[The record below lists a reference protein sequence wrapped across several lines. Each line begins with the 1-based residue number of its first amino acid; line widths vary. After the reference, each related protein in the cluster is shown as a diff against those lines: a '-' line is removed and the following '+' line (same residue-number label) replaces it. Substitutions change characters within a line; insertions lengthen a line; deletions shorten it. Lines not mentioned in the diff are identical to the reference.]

1 MNELKKTGIFWAVTA
16 VMLLIATVIAWPTAD
31 NTDSGSLSELVG
43 TSLIGSFKD
52 PLAVASMKI
61 VSFDENEGTLSNFEV
76 AKESDSGDW
85 TIVSRKG
92 YPADAVEQVTNAAN
106 SLIDLKVLDVVP
118 CTRED
123 HDDLGV
129 IEPKLE
135 DLKIGDEGV
144 GRLVTFKDADKQSIA
159 SIIIGDR
166 VKDSDEQINVR
177 IPGQDPVYI
186 VALDD
191 KPLTTKFQDWIEED
205 LLKLSTIDVSEVV
218 TKDYSASLGNGGQIA
233 LQRNFTAQFAKEGAQ
248 WELAKLLEFDP
259 KRPTAEPKEVAV
271 EADQKVN
278 ATKLKEIENALDDL
292 KIVNVLRKPDGM
304 SANLRASE
312 DFLSDQKAVASLAG
326 RGFYPVQL
334 TADGGTEI
342 LSANGEMTVGLK
354 DGVEYVLRFG
364 NIAGL
369 GEEDSD
375 DESSEKEDGEEK
387 KSTAG
392 VNRYLLLTTR
402 VDEKKFPAPE
412 LQEVPQTLD
421 DLQKLD
427 DAEAKKNAPP
437 ETAAEDKPAEAVTED
452 AAKEDAG
459 SEPKEEMKSEEAAES
474 DEEKPAEK
482 ESSDTE
488 EKKAEM
494 SEESAV
500 ETKPAEE
507 KPAQEDAKTK
517 PASEEK
523 PKSEETPIDE
533 ANEKAS
539 GETETE
545 GSESAT
551 ATGQALQ
558 EVDDEKEESDDK
570 ESGKDADADQKKE
583 EVANEDGAEKASDTA
598 AEEETSTD
606 DAGKDMKSETEEKAE
621 AAEPEETEEEKQ
633 ERLEGLQEKITK
645 ENQRKMDERKDNLAK
660 AKNRVRDL
668 NARFA
673 DWYYVIPEETYS
685 KLTIKRNELFETE
698 GDAGNAGSAGPS
710 FQMPGGAGGFPGLPG
725 N

>member
-31 NTDSGSLSELVG
+31 SADSGSLSELVG
-43 TSLIGSFKD
+43 TPLIGSFKD

-76 AKESDSGDW
+76 AKEADSGDW

-129 IEPKLE
+129 VEPKLE

-144 GRLVTFKDADKQSIA
+144 GRLVTFKDADKQTIA

-205 LLKLSTIDVSEVV
+205 LLKLSTIDVNEIV
-218 TKDYSASLGNGGQIA
+218 TKDYSASLGSGGQIA
-233 LQRNFTAQFAKEGAQ
+233 LQRNFNAQFAKDGSQ

-259 KRPTAEPKEVAV
+259 KRPTAQPEEVEV
-271 EADQKVN
+271 EAEKKVN
-278 ATKLKEIENALDDL
+278 AAKLKDIENALDDL

-375 DESSEKEDGEEK
+375 DESAGEEDGDGEK
-387 KSTAG
+387 KSNAG
-392 VNRYLLLTTR
+392 VNRYLLVTTR
-402 VDEKKFPAPE
+402 VDESKFPAPE

-421 DLQKLD
+421 DLKKLD
-427 DAEAKKNAPP
+427 EAEAKKNAPP
-437 ETAAEDKPAEAVTED
+437 ETGDEEKPAEAATED
-452 AAKEDAG
+452 AAEEGAP

-474 DEEKPAEK
+474 GEETSAEK
-482 ESSDTE
+482 ELDGQA
-488 EKKAEM
+488 EKEAEM
-494 SEESAV
+494 PEESPA
-500 ETKPAEE
+500 EAEPAEE
-507 KPAQEDAKTK
+507 KAVQEDTEPK

-523 PKSEETPIDE
+523 PADETGAKE
-533 ANEKAS
+533 S

-558 EVDDEKEESDDK
+558 EVDDEKEASDEKETDK
-570 ESGKDADADQKKE
+570 EGDADQKPE
-583 EVANEDGAEKASDTA
+583 AASNEDDAEKASDTPA
-598 AEEETSTD
+598 DEEKTTTD
-606 DAGKDMKSETEEKAE
+606 DADKEMKSETEEPAD
-621 AAEPEETEEEKQ
+621 ATEPEETEEEKQ

-673 DWYYVIPEETYS
+673 DWYYVIPEDTYS
-685 KLTIKRNELFETE
+685 KLTIKRNELFEE
-698 GDAGNAGSAGPS
+698 ADEAGNSGSAPPS
-710 FQMPGGAGGFPGLPG
+710 FQVPGAAGGFPGLPG